1 MLSWLEH
8 QYADQMKDFYL
19 KLSLYKSV
27 AGQPSK
33 GFDGNE
39 NIFIKSLCPII
50 VKLRS
55 VFLEWKSVVETMWDV
70 PNMRLLCTWYVLD
83 MHLICTWFALDLHLI
98 STQYAHDPDKIQK
111 CV

>member
-1 MLSWLEH
+1 MKGYYFPVPGARLFELKVSFNICSSWSLSTDVVLEL
-8 QYADQMKDFYL
+8 QYADPMKNFYL

-39 NIFIKSLCPII
+39 NIFTTSLSPIV

-55 VFLEWKSVVETMWDV
+55 VFLEWKSVVETM
-70 PNMRLLCTWYVLD
+70 
-83 MHLICTWFALDLHLI
+83 
-98 STQYAHDPDKIQK
+98 
-111 CV
+111 